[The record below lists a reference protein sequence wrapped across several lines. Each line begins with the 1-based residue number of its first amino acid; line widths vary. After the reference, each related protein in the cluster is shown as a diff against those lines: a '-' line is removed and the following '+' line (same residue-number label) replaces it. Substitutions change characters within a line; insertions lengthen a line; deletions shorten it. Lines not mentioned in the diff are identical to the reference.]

1 LTQTT
6 FCTCIQTAWYMNK
19 HLAMGLSLLPVILLA
34 VGMISWVLT
43 LRADLDTVID
53 AWESEDIEVV
63 INSMDAELTQK
74 IDDIRETLAEL
85 ESIQAVHQNEMMTI
99 MSEHEYMGELLTEL
113 GEKQPPGERRA
124 YGNY

>member
-1 LTQTT
+1 
-6 FCTCIQTAWYMNK
+6 MNK

-53 AWESEDIEVV
+53 AWERDNIEEV
-63 INSMDAELTQK
+63 IQEMQNALVE
-74 IDDIRETLAEL
+74 INR
-85 ESIQAVHQNEMMTI
+85 IQAVHQNEMMTI

-113 GEKQPPGERRA
+113 GEKQPPGERRQ